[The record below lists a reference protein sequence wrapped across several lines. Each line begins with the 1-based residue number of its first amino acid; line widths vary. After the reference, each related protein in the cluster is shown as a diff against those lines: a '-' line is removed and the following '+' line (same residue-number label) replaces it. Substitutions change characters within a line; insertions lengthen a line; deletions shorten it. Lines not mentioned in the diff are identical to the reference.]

1 MGVAN
6 YPAHMLVV
14 NIGEEEEGQT
24 IFALIYRRSS
34 VTTTVTVTAF
44 DVIESYLNR
53 ELKCYLGCL

>member
-1 MGVAN
+1 
-6 YPAHMLVV
+6 MLVV